1 MADPTSVYLS
11 VLVIGVVLTV
21 VVGQIL
27 LRSGRPFLEDVFEQ
41 PQRVESVTRML
52 VVLFHLVVLGVV
64 ALVATIDV
72 TFDSAVETV
81 AARLAFILLVLGAA
95 HAGTLLVLAR
105 LRRRRREQLL
115 FDEMNAMAGDARRG
129 GTQSDGQ
136 GHPDG
141 QPRSGDGN
149 TAVEPG
155 GPGR

>member
-81 AARLAFILLVLGAA
+81 AARLAFVLLVLGAA

-115 FDEMNAMAGDARRG
+115 FDEMNAMAGEARRG
-129 GTQSDGQ
+129 STQSDGQ
-136 GHPDG
+136 DHPDG
-141 QPRSGDGN
+141 QPRSGDGYP
-149 TAVEPG
+149 AVEPG